1 MNGTSYQWISL
12 GTGTFGNQADLI
24 TTYYPSD
31 TDKDSGRVE
40 LVLKVDAL
48 APCLT
53 SDYDTVRLTFID
65 PPVVS
70 AGNDTTICSS
80 SYIPVN
86 AYSLN
91 STQYEWTSS
100 GSGTWS
106 DVNAIKP
113 VYYPSAS
120 DIIAGSVVGM
130 FTGTIV
136 FVAYRRVMQ
145 LVLKKH
151 PPTAAGGMQQL

>member
-1 MNGTSYQWISL
+1 MNGTSYQWITL

-31 TDKDSGRVE
+31 ADKDSGRVA

-48 APCLT
+48 APCFT
-53 SDYDTVRLTFID
+53 PDYDTVMLTFID
-65 PPVVS
+65 PPVVY

-80 SYIPVN
+80 SFIPVN

-106 DVNAIKP
+106 DANAITP

-120 DIIAGSVVGM
+120 DIIAGSVVL
-130 FTGTIV
+130 TLTS
-136 FVAYRRVMQ
+136 RN
-145 LVLKKH
+145 
-151 PPTAAGGMQQL
+151 PSCPTASDDMTLTLTPFPVSDAGCR